1 MKIYLFDNQHKIY
14 TRKNPAKKQPCFSG
28 ENTKHANNQSISN
41 IVNGYCIESKDDI
54 PNCNTFDEINYAV
67 GKTIISLKEKGEKL
81 PYLLEYYDNNYE
93 VKVDDSIL
101 SYYNNNNNLPE
112 EYSKILKE
120 RLGL

>member
-1 MKIYLFDNQHKIY
+1 MFENKELLNTFIELCGY
-14 TRKNPAKKQPCFSG
+14 G
-28 ENTKHANNQSISN
+28 ETKPFEC
-41 IVNGYCIESKDDI
+41 VG
-54 PNCNTFDEINYAV
+54 TFDEINYAV

-81 PYLLEYYDNNYE
+81 PYLLEYYDKNYE
-93 VKVDDSIL
+93 LKVDDSIL